1 MNKEEFLKLAEAKY
15 EEINALK
22 EAPTFFDYERGFAE
36 IWTELG
42 RQVIQTELGMR
53 VKTVVKKNIQST
65 FGTLHLS
72 KGNEFIVHMQH
83 DIAISPLLQSHMLEF
98 ANEQP
103 FERAMELLGAAGV
116 LPIFWTENP
125 DL

>member
-42 RQVIQTELGMR
+42 RQVIQSELGDPGKDR
-53 VKTVVKKNIQST
+53 RKKKDPVHLR
-65 FGTLHLS
+65 GTAS
-72 KGNEFIVHMQH
+72 
-83 DIAISPLLQSHMLEF
+83 
-98 ANEQP
+98 EQ
-103 FERAMELLGAAGV
+103 EE
-116 LPIFWTENP
+116 
-125 DL
+125 